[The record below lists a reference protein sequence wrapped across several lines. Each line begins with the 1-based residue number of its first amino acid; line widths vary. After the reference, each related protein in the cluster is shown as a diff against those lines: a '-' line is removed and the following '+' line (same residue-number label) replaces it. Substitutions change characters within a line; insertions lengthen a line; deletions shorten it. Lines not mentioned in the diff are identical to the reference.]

1 MVNSNENI
9 FSNTPDIVIKNLGDF
24 QKKILELI
32 DRIKSFKTN
41 VDLEIEKK
49 IKAKIAFDKEREKIL
64 DFHEMKIESALSNVQ
79 YLITEKEVLDKLIN
93 DSKIF
98 GNEVEKQK
106 ILFEETKKRFKLEIK
121 NHDKALLNFAD
132 KSKNIQNACDSYI
145 YSITEKSLIPVLD
158 EIKDI
163 HLTSF
168 SNELK
173 NKGAEDL
180 NLISEKLDLI
190 VNGFHVKNQD
200 IATEVQE
207 KQNEINSLMV
217 ILKNIR
223 LEKDDFLELNK
234 TIVETNQAAEN
245 NKNQLEELTKSLEIK
260 LNFTKEEILGFNKN
274 CSVNILEFKKQAE
287 DLKNICDKYIESI
300 TRQNFELVLNNLR
313 SEQVD
318 IFSNALSIISEN
330 EVDKCYK
337 YIIIKQDELNS
348 FLSVYDKKLGE
359 LRSSITDLESVK
371 NEFLAIKKTVDFQ
384 IGLVSKSVDGFK
396 QLNNE
401 IKNEILVSRLE
412 FKKEHDASF
421 LILQEVQN
429 KIINIQQNLEIYIY
443 SKLNEL
449 LTSHTERI
457 INTKANDF
465 FCKLESF
472 ADDIFVKKQKIFEI
486 NLNELFIQIENQ
498 ETRVSSLVE
507 NLKHIEL
514 FNDKINAF
522 NDNFKKFSIDSAK
535 VLSFINDFRKAVR
548 EEKDKL
554 DLLKSDLI
562 LFSLNLK
569 SETEKTIQD
578 HVQKGAFKKINE
590 FIHSYEVNIDEFC
603 KKVITKNISISKEKL
618 VKEINDYYF
627 EYSYKFRKEV
637 DEAKIKINELNR
649 SSKFYLSVLSLG
661 FLLLFISSF
670 YFLNYKVNKY
680 QDQIIKSSSTSED
693 LTSNINTKL
702 LMIERKTDNLF
713 SITKFMDADLQS
725 TKKTILKDTKSK

>member
-93 DSKIF
+93 DSKSF

-121 NHDKALLNFAD
+121 NHDKALLNFED
-132 KSKNIQNACDSYI
+132 KSKNIQSACDSYI

-190 VNGFHVKNQD
+190 VNGFHVKNQE

-223 LEKDDFLELNK
+223 IEKDDFLELNK
-234 TIVETNQAAEN
+234 TILETNQAAEN
-245 NKNQLEELTKSLEIK
+245 NKNQLEEFTKSLEIK

-274 CSVNILEFKKQAE
+274 CSGNILEFKKQAE
-287 DLKNICDKYIESI
+287 DLQNICDKYIKSI

-313 SEQVD
+313 SEQVE
-318 IFSNALSIISEN
+318 IFSNALSVISEN
-330 EVDKCYK
+330 ELDKCYN

-348 FLSVYDKKLGE
+348 FLSVYDKKLGQ
-359 LRSSITDLESVK
+359 LRSNITDLDSVK

-401 IKNEILVSRLE
+401 IKNEILVSRLD
-412 FKKEHDASF
+412 FKKEHDSSF

-429 KIINIQQNLEIYIY
+429 KIINIQQNLEVYIY

-522 NDNFKKFSIDSAK
+522 NDNFNKFSLGSAK

-603 KKVITKNISISKEKL
+603 KKVIAKNISISKEKL

-637 DEAKIKINELNR
+637 DEAKIKINELNK

-670 YFLNYKVNKY
+670 IFLNYKVNKY
-680 QDQIIKSSSTSED
+680 QEQIIKSSNTSED
-693 LTSNINTKL
+693 LTSSINTKL

-725 TKKTILKDTKSK
+725 TKKAILKDAKSK

>member
-1 MVNSNENI
+1 
-9 FSNTPDIVIKNLGDF
+9 
-24 QKKILELI
+24 
-32 DRIKSFKTN
+32 
-41 VDLEIEKK
+41 
-49 IKAKIAFDKEREKIL
+49 
-64 DFHEMKIESALSNVQ
+64 
-79 YLITEKEVLDKLIN
+79 
-93 DSKIF
+93 
-98 GNEVEKQK
+98 
-106 ILFEETKKRFKLEIK
+106 
-121 NHDKALLNFAD
+121 
-132 KSKNIQNACDSYI
+132 
-145 YSITEKSLIPVLD
+145 
-158 EIKDI
+158 
-163 HLTSF
+163 
-168 SNELK
+168 
-173 NKGAEDL
+173 
-180 NLISEKLDLI
+180 
-190 VNGFHVKNQD
+190 
-200 IATEVQE
+200 
-207 KQNEINSLMV
+207 
-217 ILKNIR
+217 
-223 LEKDDFLELNK
+223 
-234 TIVETNQAAEN
+234 
-245 NKNQLEELTKSLEIK
+245 
-260 LNFTKEEILGFNKN
+260 
-274 CSVNILEFKKQAE
+274 
-287 DLKNICDKYIESI
+287 
-300 TRQNFELVLNNLR
+300 
-313 SEQVD
+313 
-318 IFSNALSIISEN
+318 
-330 EVDKCYK
+330 
-337 YIIIKQDELNS
+337 
-348 FLSVYDKKLGE
+348 VYDKKLGQ
-359 LRSSITDLESVK
+359 LRSNITDLDSVK

-401 IKNEILVSRLE
+401 IKNEILVSRLD
-412 FKKEHDASF
+412 FKKEHDSSF

-429 KIINIQQNLEIYIY
+429 KIINIQQNLEVYIY

-522 NDNFKKFSIDSAK
+522 NDNFNKFSLGSAK

-603 KKVITKNISISKEKL
+603 KKVIAKNISISKEKL

-637 DEAKIKINELNR
+637 DEAKIKINELNK

-670 YFLNYKVNKY
+670 IFLNYKVNKY
-680 QDQIIKSSSTSED
+680 QEQIIKSSNTSED
-693 LTSNINTKL
+693 LTSSINTKL

-725 TKKTILKDTKSK
+725 TKKAILKDAKSK